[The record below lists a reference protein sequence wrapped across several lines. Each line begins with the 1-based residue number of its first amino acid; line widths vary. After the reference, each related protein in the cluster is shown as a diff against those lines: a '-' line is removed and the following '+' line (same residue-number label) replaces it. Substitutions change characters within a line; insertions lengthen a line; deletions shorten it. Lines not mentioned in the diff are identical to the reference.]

1 MGVCR
6 ILWWI
11 STTNLKFLWKKLTKK
26 FKFSAYREGDFHNIW
41 TPRDSQGFKCGV
53 DSTVKDK
60 PYLVFF
66 DIKECASPSVLA
78 LGCNTPQVCV
88 KKCPEKFFLFDKNEC
103 NKKGFNIYKENMICK
118 YNVNLNSCDDIESA
132 VKSKECAEYY
142 LKSQPC
148 KSRFS
153 FWFLTARLNLE
164 IYSVLVFNFCVT
176 DVLLVTKMCTKIP
189 ETNGSTT
196 KIVCDNGN
204 EESWKFGYEYE
215 SIASKFFKDSIEIFS
230 PEENADVVRNLTA
243 FGIKYWC

>member
-1 MGVCR
+1 MQKGTFHDFYQITLIIFFIFPDDPINYDSGVSNGPTSKRNCTDVLCLLLFFFFV
-6 ILWWI
+6 IGWAFVGYYGESLQPI
-11 STTNLKFLWKKLTKK
+11 KIWKKLTKN

-103 NKKGFNIYKENMICK
+103 NKEGFNSYRENMICK

-148 KSRFS
+148 KSCFS
-153 FWFLTARLNLE
+153 F
-164 IYSVLVFNFCVT
+164 
-176 DVLLVTKMCTKIP
+176 
-189 ETNGSTT
+189 
-196 KIVCDNGN
+196 
-204 EESWKFGYEYE
+204 
-215 SIASKFFKDSIEIFS
+215 
-230 PEENADVVRNLTA
+230 
-243 FGIKYWC
+243 